1 MEGLIALHGAP
12 LPSGFAF
19 WAEGPHVARD
29 DRDDHPRAVAPA
41 EISSLVET
49 ACEDDELPE
58 KIAGA
63 VLTYQQI
70 PLRRFSKLPEET
82 RRAYVRRTLRDK
94 RASDLSLYVLSA
106 ALTRR
111 HRDLISAFL
120 DAVSLP
126 HDGPSLTVEGH
137 IPQPSPETLAKGVEE
152 LLGRWPARDVSLYL
166 HAFAAQPDVN
176 WPLLDGRLASDARLA
191 LTDRSTEP

>member
-1 MEGLIALHGAP
+1 MK
-12 LPSGFAF
+12 
-19 WAEGPHVARD
+19 V
-29 DRDDHPRAVAPA
+29 PRAHEIFRLLSAHEVA
-41 EISSLVET
+41 EFVET

-58 KIAGA
+58 NIAGG

-111 HRDLISAFL
+111 SRDLIAAFL
-120 DAVSLP
+120 DAVALP
-126 HDGPSLTVEGH
+126 HDGPSLTVEGP
-137 IPQPSPETLAKGVEE
+137 IPQPPPEVLRKGVDE
-152 LLGRWPARDVSLYL
+152 LLARWPARDVSLYL
-166 HAFAAQPDVN
+166 HAFAAQPDVH
-176 WPLLDGRLASDARLA
+176 WPLLDERLGTDGRLS
-191 LTDRSTEP
+191 LTDRSAE

>member
-1 MEGLIALHGAP
+1 MKVPGAHE
-12 LPSGFAF
+12 LFRRLS
-19 WAEGPHVARD
+19 
-29 DRDDHPRAVAPA
+29 PA
-41 EISSLVET
+41 EVSDLVET

-70 PLRRFSKLPEET
+70 PLRRFSKLPEDA

-94 RASDLSLYVLSA
+94 RAADLALYVLSA

-111 HRDLISAFL
+111 SRDLIASFL

-126 HDGPSLTVEGH
+126 HDGPSLTVEGA
-137 IPQPSPETLAKGVEE
+137 IPQPPRSALENGIDGLLAA
-152 LLGRWPARDVSLYL
+152 WPARDVSLYL
-166 HAFAAQPDVN
+166 HAFAAQPDVD
-176 WPLLDGRLASDARLA
+176 WPLLEERLASDERLA
-191 LTDRSTEP
+191 FTDRSSE

>member
-1 MEGLIALHGAP
+1 MK
-12 LPSGFAF
+12 
-19 WAEGPHVARD
+19 D
-29 DRDDHPRAVAPA
+29 PRAHEIFRFLAPA
-41 EISSLVET
+41 EVALLVET

-58 KIAGA
+58 KIAGG

-111 HRDLISAFL
+111 HADLIAAFL
-120 DAVSLP
+120 DAVDLP
-126 HDGPSLTVEGH
+126 HEGPSLSVEGE
-137 IPQPSPETLAKGVEE
+137 IPQPSEATLAKGVDEV
-152 LLGRWPARDVSLYL
+152 LAKWPARDVSLYL

-176 WPLLDGRLASDARLA
+176 WPLLDEKLVSDARLVF
-191 LTDRSTEP
+191 TDRSGE

>member
-1 MEGLIALHGAP
+1 MK
-12 LPSGFAF
+12 
-19 WAEGPHVARD
+19 V
-29 DRDDHPRAVAPA
+29 PRAHEIFRFLAPA
-41 EISSLVET
+41 EVALLVET

-58 KIAGA
+58 KIAGG

-111 HRDLISAFL
+111 SAGMISAFL
-120 DAVSLP
+120 DAVELP
-126 HDGPSLTVEGH
+126 HEGASLSVEGE
-137 IPQPSPETLAKGVEE
+137 IAEPPAKKLKGAVDQLLASH
-152 LLGRWPARDVSLYL
+152 PAREVAIYL
-166 HAFAAQPDVN
+166 HAFASQPDVH
-176 WPLLDGRLASDARLA
+176 WPSLDERLETDPKLK
-191 LTDRSTEP
+191 LEDRSADEGAA

>member
-1 MEGLIALHGAP
+1 MK
-12 LPSGFAF
+12 
-19 WAEGPHVARD
+19 V
-29 DRDDHPRAVAPA
+29 PRSH
-41 EISSLVET
+41 EIFRLLSASEVSTLVET

-58 KIAGA
+58 KIAGG

-94 RASDLSLYVLSA
+94 RAADLSLYVLSA

-111 HRDLISAFL
+111 HRDLIAAFL
-120 DAVSLP
+120 DAVKLP
-126 HDGPSLTVEGH
+126 HDGPSLTTEGE
-137 IPQPSPETLAKGVEE
+137 IAEPSRAVLAKGVDAV
-152 LLGRWPARDVSLYL
+152 LAKWPARDVSLYL

-176 WPLLDGRLASDARLA
+176 WPSLDETLAADARLA
-191 LTDRSTEP
+191 LTDRSAE